1 MPVNMANKKEIKSP
15 KPKEVKG
22 EYKISFIFPDKT
34 YTVDSV
40 SILEGLSSIK
50 PEHIKGKC
58 IIRAEKNG
66 KSTERVFYPALLR
79 KFLVNKNFKVLTDKR
94 FSTIIN

>member
-1 MPVNMANKKEIKSP
+1 MPLNMANKKEIKSP
-15 KPKEVKG
+15 KPKKIEG

-40 SILEGLSSIK
+40 SILDGLNSIK

-58 IIRAEKNG
+58 IIRAERGG
-66 KSTERVFYPALLR
+66 KSTERVMYPVLLR
-79 KFLVNKNFKVLTDKR
+79 KFLINKNFKVLMDKR
-94 FSTIIN
+94 FSIVLN

>member
-1 MPVNMANKKEIKSP
+1 MPLNMANKKEIKSP

-34 YTVDSV
+34 YTVDSA
-40 SILEGLSSIK
+40 SILDGLNSIK

-58 IIRAEKNG
+58 IVRAEKGG
-66 KSTERVFYPALLR
+66 KSTERVMYPVLLR
-79 KFLVNKNFKVLTDKR
+79 KFLINKTFKALIDKR